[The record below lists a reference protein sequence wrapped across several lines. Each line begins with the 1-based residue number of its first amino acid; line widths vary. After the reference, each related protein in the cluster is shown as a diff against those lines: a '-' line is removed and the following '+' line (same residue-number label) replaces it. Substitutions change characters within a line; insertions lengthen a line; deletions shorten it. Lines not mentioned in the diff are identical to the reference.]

1 MSNKI
6 LIPFPNKL
14 ISKTFK
20 NEKGIY
26 FFNGL
31 YFYSAD
37 KNMISKKLPSYIKN
51 KIKLKKKT
59 EQDELIKK
67 LDFNYPIFKRW
78 GHLDSNLKIDY
89 DLHIYKINAISTILK
104 ELRIEKVIFF
114 TSIPHHVDTV
124 VFNIACEKA
133 LIKKFFLYGNPISQT
148 VLVRK
153 ETTSFEDSQYL
164 RFKNPFI
171 YQTEHL
177 LDEVVQNKILN
188 KQKEGDFRNTSIT
201 RWWKINIYSSL
212 LFHFLSRIKK
222 FINLKFEKDY
232 NFFSIYKII
241 KNQKDYLRL
250 YESEMLSEKSFFT
263 QASKEQPELLIAAH
277 FQPEATT
284 FPEGWEYSN
293 HISIVKKIR
302 QLGYKRK
309 IYYKEHFASKRYSDS
324 IVGLTR
330 VGLERDKFYYET
342 LKDLGCVFL
351 DYNFN
356 LSLEKK
362 FNEIILPVTITGSI
376 AYERS
381 LMGYKTIISGKP
393 WYQGMP
399 GTIDLRKINSLEVLN
414 QKWLEQEE
422 FIKISAK
429 KFLIDLCNSSLPN
442 LSGTATGTPL
452 KSQREINKFKEFFI
466 NFFLKADIL

>member
-6 LIPFPNKL
+6 LIPFPNKI

-20 NEKGIY
+20 NEKEIY

-37 KNMISKKLPSYIKN
+37 KISFSRKLPPYIKN
-51 KIKLKKKT
+51 KIKLTKKI
-59 EQDELIKK
+59 ERVELIEK

-89 DLHIYKINAISTILK
+89 DLYIYKINEISRILK
-104 ELRIEKVIFF
+104 ETGIEKVIFF
-114 TSIPHHVDTV
+114 TSVPHHIDTV

-133 LIKKFFLYGNPISQT
+133 LIEKFFLYHNPILNT

-153 ETTSFEDSQYL
+153 ETTNYEDSKYL
-164 RFKNPFI
+164 RFENPFI

-177 LDEVVQNKILN
+177 LDKVVQNKILG
-188 KQKEGDFRNTSIT
+188 KQKEGDQNNSPTK
-201 RWWKINIYSSL
+201 WWKMNIYTSL
-212 LFHFLSRIKK
+212 LFHFVSRIKK

-232 NFFSIYKII
+232 NYYSIYKMI
-241 KNQKDYLRL
+241 KNQKEYLRL
-250 YESEMLSEKSFFT
+250 YESNMLSEKSFFT
-263 QASKEQPELLIAAH
+263 QTSKEQPELLIAAH

-284 FPEGWEYSN
+284 FPEGCEYSN

-324 IVGLTR
+324 IIGLTR

-376 AYERS
+376 AFERS

-393 WYQGMP
+393 WY
-399 GTIDLRKINSLEVLN
+399 
-414 QKWLEQEE
+414 
-422 FIKISAK
+422 
-429 KFLIDLCNSSLPN
+429 
-442 LSGTATGTPL
+442 
-452 KSQREINKFKEFFI
+452 
-466 NFFLKADIL
+466 